1 MEDSASL
8 VSRHLTETTVC
19 RILKR
24 SVYIN
29 KCVLKI
35 YFQNKGLSDVED
47 DSLQFSSQ
55 SKFNPENIYDQM
67 ILIYA

>member
-24 SVYIN
+24 SISIN
-29 KCVLKI
+29 VLKI
-35 YFQNKGLSDVED
+35 YFQNKGLSDVAD

-55 SKFNPENIYDQM
+55 SQFNPENIYDQM

>member
-8 VSRHLTETTVC
+8 VSRLLTETTVC

-24 SVYIN
+24 SISIN
-29 KCVLKI
+29 VLKI
-35 YFQNKGLSDVED
+35 YFQNKGLSDVAD